1 MGFIEL
7 IIGLLIFLVLANI
20 VFSFV
25 PIPRGIL
32 GTIVALLIL
41 VFIWRL
47 VF

>member
-1 MGFIEL
+1 MLEIILGIILFAL
-7 IIGLLIFLVLANI
+7 IANI

-32 GTIVALLIL
+32 GSIVALVIL
-41 VFIWRL
+41 VLIWRL